1 MKVIEVLAPGL
12 LTTVQ
17 DLGREGF
24 GPMGVS
30 PSGAADPVAL
40 RIGNRL
46 VGNAAI
52 AAALEMTLLGGTFL
66 FPEGA
71 LAALTG
77 SDFGAALDGA
87 DRLPWASFEVK
98 PGQTLR
104 LGPTRSG
111 ARCYLCLQG
120 GIAVKPFL
128 GSASTHLLSG
138 LGGYQG
144 RALRKGDVL
153 KTGDSDGGPNRTL
166 GTNRCKKV
174 TPKIL
179 EGLRPRKIL
188 RVTPGPQ
195 RGWFSQAAEK
205 VFYGGTYGVS
215 EEANRMGL
223 RLHGPPVP
231 EGAHGGM
238 ISEGVSLGAVQIA
251 ADGMPI
257 ILSVEQQTTG
267 GYAKMANVISADFG
281 SLGQL
286 RPRDEIRFRRVTF
299 ETARKLLIEQEK
311 LLTAKD
317 SIVETI

>member
-153 KTGDSDGGPNRTL
+153 KTGDSDGGPDPTL
-166 GTNRCKKV
+166 D
-174 TPKIL
+174 
-179 EGLRPRKIL
+179 RKSTRLNSSHGRI
-188 RVTPGPQ
+188 
-195 RGWFSQAAEK
+195 SSA
-205 VFYGGTYGVS
+205 VFC
-215 EEANRMGL
+215 L
-223 RLHGPPVP
+223 
-231 EGAHGGM
+231 
-238 ISEGVSLGAVQIA
+238 
-251 ADGMPI
+251 
-257 ILSVEQQTTG
+257 
-267 GYAKMANVISADFG
+267 
-281 SLGQL
+281 
-286 RPRDEIRFRRVTF
+286 
-299 ETARKLLIEQEK
+299 
-311 LLTAKD
+311 
-317 SIVETI
+317 